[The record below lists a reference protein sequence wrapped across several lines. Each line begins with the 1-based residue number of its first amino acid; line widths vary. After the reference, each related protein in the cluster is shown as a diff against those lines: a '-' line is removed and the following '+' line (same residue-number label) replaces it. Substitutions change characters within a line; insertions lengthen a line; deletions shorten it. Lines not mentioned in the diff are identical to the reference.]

1 MLGLSSGLIHSK
13 YLTGISNPTDV
24 NDLIGWWDFTDAS
37 TMYTDAGS
45 TNVSSSGQRIY
56 RIDNK
61 AYTLQN
67 NTTNAIGKYLN
78 TRENLEVFGNPYAP
92 LYQTTDSVTAK
103 RPPAES
109 SSNPISY
116 AHFVPNTYTDG
127 DGDSVEAY
135 PYMRARGNIGNVRD
149 DGDLYARL
157 TDSFIDLQDY
167 TYFTVFRTNS
177 FANSSEALFNIQG
190 HDPSLPSSI
199 LDSIFG
205 RRLWTRANVSYSTTD
220 TNTIGGNS
228 INSVE
233 HIVSVSNSLGASQ
246 NQRTWRPM
254 DPAVDTTNPISNN
267 DKFQFWTV
275 SVGSNSATPIGVG
288 FTTLFQRDGRMYR
301 NADDSK
307 GIDAAAYIN
316 VSNTLDD
323 SDSDPS
329 ASEQGVNKLNLGVGK
344 SDDSSIRTKPLIFSL
359 GVLDTLSPSGLGTY
373 QDYTE
378 NYEDTLRSLRDC
390 KVYEIIFFNRKL
402 NNEEIEGVENYLV
415 NKYGDPTT
423 L

>member
-1 MLGLSSGLIHSK
+1 MLGLSSGLIYHK

-61 AYTLQN
+61 AYTLQS

-177 FANSSEALFNIQG
+177 FVNSSEALFNISG

-205 RRLWTRANVSYSTTD
+205 RRIWTRVNVSYSTTD
-220 TNTIGGNS
+220 INTISGNS

-233 HIVSVSNSLGASQ
+233 HVTSVSNSLGASQ

-254 DPAVDTTNPISNN
+254 DPAVDLSNPILNN

-275 SVGSNSATPIGVG
+275 SVGSNSAT
-288 FTTLFQRDGRMYR
+288 TTSSPFLREGRMYR

-307 GIDAAAYIN
+307 GIDAQAYTS

-323 SDSDPS
+323 SDSDSS

-359 GVLDTLSPSGLGTY
+359 GILDTLKLDNFGTY
-373 QDYTE
+373 QDYVE
-378 NYEDTLRSLRDC
+378 DYEDSLRSLRDC
-390 KVYEIIFFNRKL
+390 KVYEIIFYNRKL
-402 NNEEIEGVENYLV
+402 NDEEIEGVENYLV

>member
-1 MLGLSSGLIHSK
+1 MLGLSNGLM
-13 YLTGISNPTDV
+13 YQNLLGISKPTDV
-24 NDLIGWWDFTDAS
+24 EDLIGWWDFTDAS

-56 RIDNK
+56 RID
-61 AYTLQN
+61 YTLQS

-78 TRENLEVFGNPYAP
+78 TLESFEGFGNPYAP

-116 AHFVPNTYTDG
+116 AHFVSHTYTDAQG
-127 DGDSVEAY
+127 NDIDAY
-135 PYMRARGNIGNVRD
+135 PYMRARGNVGNVRD

-177 FANSSEALFNIQG
+177 FVHSSESLFHFQG
-190 HDPSLPSSI
+190 HDPSLPSSFNDI
-199 LDSIFG
+199 VFG
-205 RRLWTRANVSYSTTD
+205 RRIWTRANVSYSTIE
-220 TNTIGGNS
+220 TNGGNS
-228 INSVE
+228 TDSVE
-233 HIVSVSNSLGASQ
+233 HVVSVSTSLGPSQ
-246 NQRTWRPM
+246 SERRWRPM

-275 SVGSNSATPIGVG
+275 SVGSNSATPINIGVD
-288 FTTLFQRDGRMYR
+288 TLFQRDGRMYR

-323 SDSDPS
+323 NNSDAS

-344 SDDSSIRTKPLIFSL
+344 SDDSSIRTKPLTFAVGI
-359 GVLDTLSPSGLGTY
+359 LDTLSPSGQGTY
-373 QDYTE
+373 QTLVE
-378 NYEDTLRSLRDC
+378 NYQDAFRSLRDC

>member
-1 MLGLSSGLIHSK
+1 MLGLSSGLIYSK

-24 NDLIGWWDFTDAS
+24 NDLIGWWDFTDSS

-45 TNVSSSGQRIY
+45 TNVSSSGQRIH

-78 TRENLEVFGNPYAP
+78 TLEGFESFGNPYAP

-116 AHFVPNTYTDG
+116 AHFVSNTYTSAQG
-127 DGDSVEAY
+127 DDIDAY
-135 PYMRARGNIGNVRD
+135 PYMRARGNVGNVRD

-157 TDSFIDLQDY
+157 TDSFIDLQNY

-177 FANSSEALFNIQG
+177 FVHSSESLFHFQG
-190 HDPSLPSSI
+190 HDPSLPSSFSDI
-199 LDSIFG
+199 VFG
-205 RRLWTRANVSYSTTD
+205 RRIWTRANVSYSTTE
-220 TNTIGGNS
+220 TNGGNS
-228 INSVE
+228 TNSVE
-233 HIVSVSNSLGASQ
+233 HVVSVSTSLGPSQ
-246 NQRTWRPM
+246 SERRWRPM
-254 DPAVDTTNPISNN
+254 DPAADVLGNSISNN

-275 SVGSNSATPIGVG
+275 SVGSNSATQIGAG
-288 FTTLFQRDGRMYR
+288 FVTLFQRDGRMYR

-307 GIDAAAYIN
+307 GIDAASYIG

-323 SDSDPS
+323 NNSDAS

-344 SDDSSIRTKPLIFSL
+344 SDDSSIRTKPLTFAVGI
-359 GVLDTLSPSGLGTY
+359 LDTLSPSGQGTY
-373 QDYTE
+373 QTLIQ
-378 NYEDTLRSLRDC
+378 NYQDAFRSLRDC

-402 NNEEIEGVENYLV
+402 NDEEIEGVENYLV

>member
-1 MLGLSSGLIHSK
+1 
-13 YLTGISNPTDV
+13 
-24 NDLIGWWDFTDAS
+24 
-37 TMYTDAGS
+37 
-45 TNVSSSGQRIY
+45 
-56 RIDNK
+56 
-61 AYTLQN
+61 
-67 NTTNAIGKYLN
+67 
-78 TRENLEVFGNPYAP
+78 
-92 LYQTTDSVTAK
+92 
-103 RPPAES
+103 
-109 SSNPISY
+109 
-116 AHFVPNTYTDG
+116 
-127 DGDSVEAY
+127 
-135 PYMRARGNIGNVRD
+135 
-149 DGDLYARL
+149 
-157 TDSFIDLQDY
+157 
-167 TYFTVFRTNS
+167 
-177 FANSSEALFNIQG
+177 
-190 HDPSLPSSI
+190 
-199 LDSIFG
+199 
-205 RRLWTRANVSYSTTD
+205 
-220 TNTIGGNS
+220 
-228 INSVE
+228 
-233 HIVSVSNSLGASQ
+233 
-246 NQRTWRPM
+246 M